1 MSGRSVENFIR
12 WLNSYN
18 PTRSYLLDQ
27 FKLDRRM
34 VKGRDHWLW
43 DTDGVQYLDFLSQY
57 GVVSFGHNHP
67 ELTQALRTALDEE
80 LPAFGQPMTPVA
92 AQQLADRLKDLC
104 PGDLAHTVFTNSGA
118 EAVEAAIKL
127 ARARTDR
134 HVILSASNAFHGKTL
149 GALSATHKKD
159 YQKPFGA
166 PAGGFEM
173 VPFGDVDALEARLR
187 GTPAVA
193 ALLVEPIQ
201 GEGGVKVPP
210 DGYLATARALCH
222 QHGALFMVDEV
233 QTGLGRTG
241 ALFGLPDKVGTPDV
255 MVLAKALGGGLMP
268 IGACIST
275 QKAWDHEFGYRH
287 SSTFAGNNLA
297 CRVAL
302 KVLELLQRDN
312 FAVVRTVEERGR
324 YLRARLEALRDKYP
338 GVIREI
344 RGRGLLIGLELEP
357 ADTNASGTMAYF
369 DHSDYLIAALCGYL
383 LNRHQLITAPVFNH
397 SRVLRLEPPFTV
409 GEAEIDRAIGAL
421 DELFDAIHRHD
432 YSEIFGYLAGVPQIT
447 RRAPGERRHFP
458 RANAPNPAPPAGIKP
473 AAKFAFLM
481 HYTSDDAILV
491 NDRSFGQWNAET
503 LDGWKKFTDDS
514 EAHVVYELPYLESKA
529 GATVEGF
536 LIGFPMLPEQMMKRG
551 RRKMLPL
558 LKDAVKRSR
567 DKGAQIL
574 GLGGFTSI
582 ISKGGEQLIGD
593 GIAITSGSCL
603 TALMIRDAVDDLVAR
618 FDLNPA
624 ELRLAVVGGA
634 GAIGRLVGLLLAPKF
649 DAVTLVGSAT
659 SVDGEA
665 RTHVVAGEIYS
676 LLDSAHALGRRLRAA
691 KLAVPGGDDD
701 EERSRAI
708 ERACRAAGHQPPIE
722 VTTDAESA
730 LPSADII
737 VCATSASSAFIESS
751 IIKPGAIIVDA
762 ARPQNVSA
770 DLARRDDVLLIEGGL
785 VELPQPIH
793 FGPNVLGFRP
803 GVNLACL
810 AETMLL
816 ALEGELRDY
825 SIGQTIPLAEAH
837 YIDSL
842 ARRHGFRLAPHHWGT
857 VEIPS
862 AEIERFRAAMPGR
875 VSPQGV

>member
-1 MSGRSVENFIR
+1 LSGRSVENFIR
-12 WLNSYN
+12 WLNTYN

-34 VKGRDHWLW
+34 VKGQGHWLW
-43 DTDGVQYLDFLSQY
+43 DDDGGKYLDFLSQY

-67 ELTQALRTALDEE
+67 ELVQALRTALDEE

-92 AQQLADRLKDLC
+92 AQQLADRLRDLC

-127 ARARTDR
+127 ARARTGR
-134 HVILSASNAFHGKTL
+134 KVILSASNAFHGKTL

-166 PAGGFEM
+166 PADGFEM
-173 VPFGDVDALEARLR
+173 VPFGDVDALDARLR
-187 GTPAVA
+187 AEPLVA

-201 GEGGVKVPP
+201 GEGGVMVPP
-210 DGYLATARALCH
+210 EGYLATARALCH

-241 ALFGLPDKVGTPDV
+241 ALFGLPRQVGTPDV
-255 MVLAKALGGGLMP
+255 MVLVKALGGGLMP
-268 IGACIST
+268 IGACIAT

-302 KVLELLQRDN
+302 KVLEILERDN
-312 FAVVRTVEERGR
+312 FALVHTVEERGR
-324 YLRARLEALRDKYP
+324 YLRDRLESLRAKYP
-338 GVIREI
+338 GVIRDI
-344 RGRGLLIGLELEP
+344 RGRGLLVGLELEP
-357 ADTNASGTMAYF
+357 ADANASGTMAYF
-369 DHSDYLIAALCGYL
+369 DNSDYLIAALCGYL
-383 LNRHQLITAPVFNH
+383 LNRHKLITAPVFNH

-409 GEAEIDRAIGAL
+409 DHAEIDRAVGAL
-421 DELFDAIHRHD
+421 DELCDAIHRHD
-432 YSEIFGYLAGVPQIT
+432 YSEIFGYLAGVPHVMQPPRD
-447 RRAPGERRHFP
+447 RRRFP
-458 RANAPNPAPPAGIKP
+458 RANEPNAAAPPGTKHT
-473 AAKFAFLM
+473 AKFAFLM
-481 HYTSDDAILV
+481 HYTADDDILV
-491 NDRSFGQWNAET
+491 NDRSFGQWNPET
-503 LDGWKKFTDDS
+503 LAGWKRFTDDS
-514 EAHVVYELPYLESKA
+514 EAHIVYELPHLASPT
-529 GATVEGF
+529 GATIHGF

-558 LKDAVKRSR
+558 LRDAVKRSR
-567 DKGAQIL
+567 DKGAQIV

-582 ISKGGEQLIGD
+582 ISKGGEQLTGE

-603 TALMIRDAVDDLVAR
+603 TALMIRDAVHDLVRR

-624 ELRLAVVGGA
+624 ALRIAIVGGA
-634 GAIGRLVGLLLAPKF
+634 GAIGRLVALLLAPAF
-649 DAVTLVGSAT
+649 DTLTLIGSAT

-676 LLDSAHALGRRLRAA
+676 LLGSGDALGHRLRASQ
-691 KLAVPGGDDD
+691 LALPPGDD

-708 ERACRAAGHQPPIE
+708 DRKCRAAGIQPPIE
-722 VTTDAESA
+722 VTTDVAAA
-730 LPSADII
+730 LPFADVI
-737 VCATSASSAFIESS
+737 VCATSASSAFIESAS
-751 IIKPGAIIVDA
+751 IKPGAIIIDA

-770 DLARRDDVLLIEGGL
+770 DLARRHDVLVVEGGL
-785 VELPQPIH
+785 VELPQPVH

-816 ALEGELRDY
+816 ALEGELRDH

-837 YIDSL
+837 YIDAL

-857 VEIPS
+857 VEIPN
-862 AEIERFRAAMPGR
+862 AAFERFRTAVPLRPRAHA
-875 VSPQGV
+875 V

>member
-1 MSGRSVENFIR
+1 LSGRSVENFIR

-34 VKGRDHWLW
+34 VKGREHWLW
-43 DTDGVQYLDFLSQY
+43 DADGTQYLDFLSQY

-67 ELTQALRTALDEE
+67 ELTQALRGALDEE
-80 LPAFGQPMTPVA
+80 LPAFAQPMTPVA
-92 AQQLADRLKDLC
+92 AQQLADRLRDLC

-127 ARARTDR
+127 ARARTGR
-134 HVILSASNAFHGKTL
+134 QVILSASNAFHGKTL

-173 VPFGDVDALEARLR
+173 VPFGDVDALEARFRSL
-187 GTPAVA
+187 PAVA

-201 GEGGVKVPP
+201 GEGGVMVPS
-210 DGYLATARALCH
+210 DGYLAAARALCH

-241 ALFGLPDKVGTPDV
+241 ALFGLPEKVGTPDV

-268 IGACIST
+268 IGACIAT

-302 KVLELLQRDN
+302 KVLELLERDN

-324 YLRARLEALRDKYP
+324 YLRAGLEALRDKYP
-338 GVIREI
+338 GVIRDI

-357 ADTNASGTMAYF
+357 ADDNASGTIAYF

-409 GEAEIDRAIGAL
+409 GEAEIDRAVAAL
-421 DELFDAIHRHD
+421 GELCDAIHRHD
-432 YSEIFGYLAGVPQIT
+432 YSEIFGYLAGVPQVT
-447 RRAPGERRHFP
+447 RRAPGERRRFP
-458 RANAPNPAPPAGIKP
+458 RANAPNPAPPPGKTP
-473 AAKFAFLM
+473 DAKFAFLM
-481 HYTSDDAILV
+481 HYTSDEAILI
-491 NDRSFGQWNAET
+491 NDRSFGQWNPET
-503 LDGWKKFTDDS
+503 LEGWKRFTDDS
-514 EAHVVYELPYLESKA
+514 EAHVVYELPYLKSPT
-529 GATVEGF
+529 GATASGL
-536 LIGFPMLPEQMMKRG
+536 LIAFPMLPEQMMKRG

-558 LKDAVKRSR
+558 LKERAR
-567 DKGAQIL
+567 DKGAQVL

-603 TALMIRDAVDDLVAR
+603 TALMIRDAVLDLVKR
-618 FDLNPA
+618 FDLDAA

-634 GAIGRLVGLLLAPKF
+634 GAIGRLTALLLAPRF
-649 DAVTLVGSAT
+649 DAVTLVGSAS

-676 LLDSAHALGRRLRAA
+676 LLGPADALGRRWRASG
-691 KLAVPGGDDD
+691 LAVPEGDD

-708 ERACRAAGHQPPIE
+708 DRACRAAGLRPPIE
-722 VTTDAESA
+722 VTTDATAA
-730 LPSADII
+730 LPAADII

-751 IIKPGAIIVDA
+751 SIKSGAIVVDA

-770 DLARRDDVLLIEGGL
+770 DLAKRHDVLLIEGGL

-816 ALEGELRDY
+816 ALEGDPGDH

-837 YIDSL
+837 FIDAL

-857 VEIPS
+857 VEIPD
-862 AEIERFRAAMPGR
+862 AEIERFRAAMPVR
-875 VSPQGV
+875 ASQGV

>member
-1 MSGRSVENFIR
+1 MVRGRE
-12 WLNSYN
+12 
-18 PTRSYLLDQ
+18 
-27 FKLDRRM
+27 
-34 VKGRDHWLW
+34 HWLW
-43 DTDGVQYLDFLSQY
+43 DAGGVQHLDFLSQY

-67 ELTQALRTALDEE
+67 ELVQALRGALDEE

-92 AQQLADRLKDLC
+92 AQQLADRLRDLC

-127 ARARTDR
+127 ARARTGR
-134 HVILSASNAFHGKTL
+134 KVILSTSNAFHGKTL

-166 PAGGFEM
+166 PADGFEM
-173 VPFGDVDALEARLR
+173 VPFGDVDALDARLR
-187 GTPAVA
+187 RTPQVA

-201 GEGGVKVPP
+201 GEGGVMVPS

-222 QHGALFMVDEV
+222 QHGALFVVDEV

-241 ALFGLPDKVGTPDV
+241 SLFGLPRQVGTPDV

-268 IGACIST
+268 IGACIAT
-275 QKAWDHEFGYRH
+275 PKAWDHEFGYRH

-302 KVLELLQRDN
+302 KVLELLERGN
-312 FAVVRTVEERGR
+312 FEVVRTVEERGR
-324 YLRARLEALRDKYP
+324 YLRERLERLRDKYP

-344 RGRGLLIGLELEP
+344 RGRGLLMGVELEP

-409 GEAEIDRAIGAL
+409 GHVEIDRAIAAL
-421 DELFDAIHRHD
+421 DEMFDAIHRHD
-432 YSEIFGYLAGVPQIT
+432 YAEIFSYLAGVPQVAKT
-447 RRAPGERRHFP
+447 TPGEKRRFP
-458 RANAPNPAPPAGIKP
+458 RANVPNPPAPAGTTPK
-473 AAKFAFLM
+473 ARFAFLM

-491 NDRSFGQWNAET
+491 NDRSFAQWHPDT
-503 LDGWKKFTDDS
+503 LAGWKRFTDDS
-514 EAHVVYELPYLESKA
+514 EAHVVYELPHLASPT
-529 GATVEGF
+529 GASINGF

-558 LKDAVKRSR
+558 LKDALKRSR
-567 DKGAQIL
+567 DRGAHIL

-582 ISKGGEQLIGD
+582 ISKGGEQLTGQ

-603 TALMIRDAVDDLVAR
+603 TALMIRDAVHDLVKR

-624 ELRLAVVGGA
+624 DLRLAVVGGA
-634 GAIGRLVGLLLAPKF
+634 GAIGRLVALLLGPAF
-649 DAVTLVGSAT
+649 NSLTLVGSAS

-665 RTHVVAGEIYS
+665 RTHAVAGEIYS
-676 LLDSAHALGRRLRAA
+676 RLGPADALGRRLRRASPAA
-691 KLAVPGGDDD
+691 SWRDD
-701 EERSRAI
+701 EERSRDIA
-708 ERACRAAGHQPPIE
+708 RACLAAGIDAPID
-722 VTTDAESA
+722 VTTNAAAA
-730 LPSADII
+730 LPQADVI
-737 VCATSASSAFIESS
+737 VCATSASSAFIEASN
-751 IIKPGAIIVDA
+751 IKSGAIIVDA

-770 DLARRDDVLLIEGGL
+770 DLARRPDVLLIEGGL
-785 VELPQPIH
+785 VELPQPVH

-816 ALEGELRDY
+816 ALEGELRDH
-825 SIGQTIPLAEAH
+825 SIGQTIPLDEANF
-837 YIDSL
+837 IDAL
-842 ARRHGFRLAPHHWGT
+842 ARRHGFRLAPHHWDT
-857 VEIPS
+857 KEIPE
-862 AEIERFRAAMPGR
+862 AVLTRFRAAIPVR
-875 VSPQGV
+875 ARAQAV